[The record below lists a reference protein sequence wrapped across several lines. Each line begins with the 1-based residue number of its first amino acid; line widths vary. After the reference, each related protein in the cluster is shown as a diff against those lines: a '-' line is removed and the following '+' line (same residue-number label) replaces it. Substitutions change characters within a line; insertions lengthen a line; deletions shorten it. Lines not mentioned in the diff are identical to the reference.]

1 MHPLKKSVTAAEEFK
16 FDFEEEQ
23 LDEAA
28 VRQLVWTEMCHYHP
42 EIRQLPVQIQVQAG
56 FFSGAAL

>member
-1 MHPLKKSVTAAEEFK
+1 MTAEEFK
-16 FDFEEEQ
+16 LDFEEER

-42 EIRQLPVQIQVQAG
+42 EIRQQQPVHIRVQAG
-56 FFSGAAL
+56 FFS